1 MRYHA
6 PMLMKDYLLLITTDT
21 PGAPRIAFGVR
32 VPMRDGVHLAADVYL
47 PPLVPGE
54 ADRWPII
61 LMRTPYLKSSE
72 TALDVARHYTSHGY
86 AYVAM
91 DVRGR
96 GDSEGAFVPYV
107 NDGRDGY
114 DAIEWLATQPWS
126 DGALGT
132 VGGSYP
138 GCIQWLTALEQ
149 PPHLR
154 AMIVAVSPSDP
165 FVENP
170 TGEHSP
176 MDLCWLHFVSG
187 RTLQPMA
194 SVNWEDVYTHLPL
207 LTMDERAGRANEH
220 WRADLAHAQL
230 DDYWEPRR
238 YQHAFERVN
247 VPVLHVSGWYD
258 DEQIGTPLNF
268 IGMTTRGATAEAR
281 ASQRLLMGPWG
292 HQINTK
298 SKLGEVDFGQNALID
313 LRGEQ
318 VRWFDRWLKSEA
330 DAADNAPEAPVR
342 IFVMGANEW
351 RDEQQWP
358 LARTQWTRY
367 HLHSGGRA
375 NSRFGDGSLA
385 PILPDAEP
393 TDSYRYDPA
402 RPVPFLTEPTSA
414 QIGGPDDYAA
424 VERRDDV
431 LVYVTEPLAQDVEV
445 TGAIKVDLYAASSAP
460 DTDFTAK
467 LTDIWPN
474 GFVQRLCD
482 GVVRARFREGM
493 ASPTLIEP
501 GKIYQYTIDC
511 WHTAQVFKAGHRI
524 GLEIAS
530 SAFPKFARNLNT
542 GAPLGMTSEMA
553 VAEQIIY
560 HDADHPS
567 ALILPIIPVAS
578 GPL

>member
-1 MRYHA
+1 
-6 PMLMKDYLLLITTDT
+6 MLTTSDT
-21 PGAPRIAFGVR
+21 PRIAFGIR
-32 VPMRDGVHLAADVYL
+32 VPMRDGVTLAADVYL
-47 PPLVPGE
+47 PPLASAGD
-54 ADRWPII
+54 DRWPVI

-72 TALDVARHYTSHGY
+72 SALDNGRYYASQGY

-96 GDSEGAFVPYV
+96 GDSDGVFVPYV

-114 DAIEWLATQPWS
+114 DAIEWLAAQPWS
-126 DGALGT
+126 NGNIGT
-132 VGGSYP
+132 IGGSYP
-138 GCIQWLTALEQ
+138 GCIQWLAALEQ

-176 MDLCWLHFVSG
+176 MDLCWLHYVSG

-194 SVNWEDVYTHLPL
+194 SVNWEAIYTHLPL
-207 LTMDERAGRANEH
+207 LTMDERAGRINEH
-220 WRADLAHAQL
+220 WRNDLAHPQL
-230 DDYWEPRR
+230 DDYWLPRR
-238 YQHAFERVN
+238 YQHAFERIN
-247 VPVLHVSGWYD
+247 IPVLHISGRYD

-268 IGMTTRGATAEAR
+268 MGMTTRGATETAR

-298 SKLGEVDFGQNALID
+298 AKLGEVDFGPDALID

-318 VRWFDRWLKSEA
+318 VRWFDRWLKPA
-330 DAADNAPEAPVR
+330 KDASDTQEVSTAPVR

-351 RDEQQWP
+351 RDEQEWP
-358 LARTQWTRY
+358 LARTQWTHFY
-367 HLHSGGRA
+367 LHSGGQA
-375 NSRFGDGSLA
+375 NSRFGDGTLSRA
-385 PILPDAEP
+385 LPEAEP

-402 RPVPFLTEPTSA
+402 RPVPFLTEPTSS

-431 LVYVTEPLAQDVEV
+431 LVYVTEPLTEDIEV
-445 TGAIKVDLYAASSAP
+445 TGPIKMDLYAASSAP

-467 LTDIWPN
+467 LTDVWPT

-482 GVVRARFREGM
+482 GVVRARFRNGM
-493 ASPTLIEP
+493 EMPTLIEP
-501 GKIYQYTIDC
+501 GQVYRYTIDC
-511 WHTAQVFKAGHRI
+511 WNTSQVFKAGHRI
-524 GLEIAS
+524 GLEISS

-542 GAPLGMTSEMA
+542 GAALGVTSEMA
-553 VAEQIIY
+553 VAEQVIHHAAEY
-560 HDADHPS
+560 PS
-567 ALILPIIPVAS
+567 ALILPVILPAIPDISEDTTNV
-578 GPL
+578 

>member
-1 MRYHA
+1 
-6 PMLMKDYLLLITTDT
+6 LITTTDT
-21 PGAPRIAFGVR
+21 PDAPRIAFGVR
-32 VPMRDGVHLAADVYL
+32 VPMRDGVRLACDVYL
-47 PPLVPGE
+47 PPRDSE
-54 ADRWPII
+54 TNAEDRWPAI

-72 TALDVARHYTSHGY
+72 MALEVARYYTGRGY

-96 GDSEGAFVPYV
+96 GDSEGEFTPYV

-114 DAIEWLATQPWS
+114 DAIEWLAAQSWS

-194 SVNWEDVYTHLPL
+194 AINWEAVYNHLPL
-207 LTMDERAGRANEH
+207 LTMDERAGRLNEH
-220 WRADLAHAQL
+220 WRNDLAHPRL

-238 YQHAFERVN
+238 YQHAFERVT
-247 VPVLHVSGWYD
+247 VPVLHISGWYD
-258 DEQIGTPLNF
+258 DEQIGTPLNY
-268 IGMTTRGATAEAR
+268 IGMTTRGGSPEAR

-298 SKLGEVDFGQNALID
+298 AKLGEVDFGQQALID
-313 LRGEQ
+313 LRGEHI
-318 VRWFDRWLKSEA
+318 RWFDRWLKGT
-330 DAADNAPEAPVR
+330 DGGAADEQPKADAPVR
-342 IFVMGANEW
+342 IFIMGANAW
-351 RDEQQWP
+351 RDEQEWP

-367 HLHSGGRA
+367 YLHSGGHA
-375 NSRFGDGSLA
+375 NSRFGDGALS
-385 PILPDAEP
+385 PTPPAEDEP
-393 TDSYRYDPA
+393 ADGYRYDPS
-402 RPVPFLTEPTSA
+402 RPVPFLTEPTSS

-424 VERRDDV
+424 VERRDDM
-431 LVYVTEPLAQDVEV
+431 LVFVTEPLAEDVEV
-445 TGAIKVDLYAASSAP
+445 TGPISVELYAASSAP
-460 DTDFTAK
+460 DTDFTAM
-467 LTDIWPN
+467 LTDVWPN
-474 GFVQRLCD
+474 GFAQRLCD
-482 GVVRARFREGM
+482 GIVRARFREGM
-493 ASPTLIEP
+493 DKPSLIKP
-501 GKIYQYTIDC
+501 GQVYRYRIDC
-511 WHTAQVFKAGHRI
+511 WNTAQVFKAGHRI
-524 GLEIAS
+524 GLTVAS

-553 VAEQIIY
+553 VAEQVIY
-560 HDADHPS
+560 HDAEHPS
-567 ALILPIIPVAS
+567 AMILPIIPK
-578 GPL
+578 G

>member
-1 MRYHA
+1 MTNI
-6 PMLMKDYLLLITTDT
+6 ITTDT
-21 PGAPRIAFGVR
+21 PDAPRIAFGVR
-32 VPMRDGVHLAADVYL
+32 VPMRDGVHLACDVYL
-47 PPLVPGE
+47 PPRDAETNAG
-54 ADRWPII
+54 DRWPAI

-72 TALDVARHYTSHGY
+72 AALDVARYYASHGH

-96 GDSEGAFVPYV
+96 GDSEGEFVPYV

-194 SVNWEDVYTHLPL
+194 AVNWEAVYSHLPL
-207 LTMDERAGRANEH
+207 LTMDERAGRHNDH
-220 WRADLAHAQL
+220 WRADLAHPQL

-238 YQHAFERVN
+238 YQHAFERVT

-268 IGMTTRGATAEAR
+268 IGMTTRGGSPEAR
-281 ASQRLLMGPWG
+281 SSQRLLMGPWG

-298 SKLGEVDFGQNALID
+298 AKLGEVDFGQQALID
-313 LRGEQ
+313 LRGEHI
-318 VRWFDRWLKSEA
+318 RWFDRWLKGKTDDHPEGQEA
-330 DAADNAPEAPVR
+330 DAPVR
-342 IFVMGANEW
+342 IFIMGTNEW
-351 RDEQQWP
+351 RDEQEWP

-367 HLHSGGRA
+367 YLHSGGRA
-375 NSRFGDGSLA
+375 NSRYGDGALSPTA
-385 PILPDAEP
+385 PTADEP
-393 TDSYRYDPA
+393 ADSYRYDPA
-402 RPVPFLTEPTSA
+402 RPVPFLTEPTSS

-431 LVYVTEPLAQDVEV
+431 LVYVTEPLARDVEV
-445 TGAIKVDLYAASSAP
+445 TGPIKVELYASSSAP

-467 LTDIWPN
+467 LTDVWPN

-493 ASPTLIEP
+493 DNPSLIEP
-501 GKIYQYTIDC
+501 GKVYQYTIDC
-511 WHTAQVFKAGHRI
+511 WNTAQVFKAGHRI

-530 SAFPKFARNLNT
+530 SAFPKYARNLNT
-542 GAPLGMTSEMA
+542 GAPLGITSEMA
-553 VAEQIIY
+553 VAEQRIL
-560 HDADHPS
+560 HDSDHPS
-567 ALILPIIPVAS
+567 ALILPIIP
-578 GPL
+578 GE

>member
-1 MRYHA
+1 
-6 PMLMKDYLLLITTDT
+6 
-21 PGAPRIAFGVR
+21 
-32 VPMRDGVHLAADVYL
+32 MRDGVTLAADVYL
-47 PPLVPGE
+47 PPLGSDEV
-54 ADRWPII
+54 DRWPAI
-61 LMRTPYLKSSE
+61 LMRTPYLKASESS
-72 TALDVARHYTSHGY
+72 LDIARYYTSHGY

-96 GDSEGAFVPYV
+96 GDSDGIFAPYV

-114 DAIEWLATQPWS
+114 DAIEWLAAQLWS

-154 AMIVAVSPSDP
+154 AMIVAVTPSDP

-176 MDLCWLHFVSG
+176 MDLCWLHYVSG

-194 SVNWEDVYTHLPL
+194 AVNWEEVYPHLPL
-207 LTMDERAGRANEH
+207 LTMDERAGRVNEH
-220 WRADLAHAQL
+220 WRADLAHTQL
-230 DDYWEPRR
+230 DDYWLPRR

-298 SKLGEVDFGQNALID
+298 AKLGEVDFGQQALID
-313 LRGEQ
+313 LRGEHI
-318 VRWFDRWLKSEA
+318 RWFDRWLKSAAAATTDVAAA
-330 DAADNAPEAPVR
+330 DAPAR
-342 IFVMGANEW
+342 IFIMGVNEW
-351 RDEQQWP
+351 RDEQEWP
-358 LARTQWTRY
+358 LTRTQWTRY

-385 PILPDAEP
+385 PAQPTDEP

-402 RPVPFLTEPTSA
+402 RPVPFMTEPTSS

-431 LVYVTEPLAQDVEV
+431 LVYMTEPLAEDVEV
-445 TGAIKVDLYAASSAP
+445 TGPISVDLYAASSAP

-467 LTDIWPN
+467 LTDIWPT

-482 GVVRARFREGM
+482 GIVRARFREGM
-493 ASPTLIEP
+493 ESPTLIEP
-501 GKIYQYTIDC
+501 GKIYRYTIDC
-511 WHTAQVFKAGHRI
+511 WNTSQVFKTGHRI
-524 GLEIAS
+524 GLEISS

-542 GAPLGMTSEMA
+542 GAPLGTTSEMA
-553 VAEQIIY
+553 VAEQRIY

-567 ALILPIIPVAS
+567 ALILPIIPRA
-578 GPL
+578 

>member
-1 MRYHA
+1 M
-6 PMLMKDYLLLITTDT
+6 ITTDT
-21 PGAPRIAFGVR
+21 PDAPRIAFGVR
-32 VPMRDGVHLAADVYL
+32 VPMRDGVHLACDVYL
-47 PPLVPGE
+47 PARADE
-54 ADRWPII
+54 TNAEDRWPAI

-72 TALDVARHYTSHGY
+72 MALEVARYYTSHGY

-96 GDSEGAFVPYV
+96 GDSEGVFVPYV

-114 DAIEWLATQPWS
+114 DAIEWLATQSWS

-194 SVNWEDVYTHLPL
+194 AVNWEAVYQHLPL
-207 LTMDERAGRANEH
+207 LTMDERAGRRNEH
-220 WRADLAHAQL
+220 WRADLAHPQL
-230 DDYWEPRR
+230 DDYWGPRR
-238 YQHAFERVN
+238 YQHAFERVTA
-247 VPVLHVSGWYD
+247 PVLHVSGWYD
-258 DEQIGTPLNF
+258 DEQVGTPLNF
-268 IGMTTRGATAEAR
+268 IGMTTRSGSPEAR
-281 ASQRLLMGPWG
+281 SGQRLLMGPWG

-298 SKLGEVDFGQNALID
+298 AKLGEVDFGPQALVD

-318 VRWFDRWLKSEA
+318 IRWFNRWLKGAENSGGEG
-330 DAADNAPEAPVR
+330 DATDPDTSAPVR

-351 RDEQQWP
+351 RDEREWP
-358 LARTQWTRY
+358 LARTAWTRY
-367 HLHSGGRA
+367 YLHSGGRA
-375 NSRFGDGSLA
+375 NSRFGDGALSPAA
-385 PILPDAEP
+385 PAADEP
-393 TDSYRYDPA
+393 ADSYRYDPA
-402 RPVPFLTEPTSA
+402 RPVPFLTEPTSS

-445 TGAIKVDLYAASSAP
+445 TGPISVELYAASSAP

-467 LTDIWPN
+467 LTDVWPN

-482 GVVRARFREGM
+482 GIVRARFREGM
-493 ASPTLIEP
+493 EDPSLIEP
-501 GKIYQYTIDC
+501 GTVYRYTIDC
-511 WHTAQVFKAGHRI
+511 WNTAQVFKAGHRI

-542 GAPLGMTSEMA
+542 GAPLGTTSEMA
-553 VAEQIIY
+553 VAEQRIL

-567 ALILPIIPVAS
+567 AVILPIIPR
-578 GPL
+578 G

>member
-1 MRYHA
+1 MF
-6 PMLMKDYLLLITTDT
+6 ITTSD
-21 PGAPRIAFGVR
+21 APRIAFGVR

-47 PPLVPGE
+47 PPLVSGE

-72 TALDVARHYTSHGY
+72 TALDVARYYSNHGY

-114 DAIEWLATQPWS
+114 DAIEWLAAQPWS

-132 VGGSYP
+132 IGGSYP

-268 IGMTTRGATAEAR
+268 IGMTTHGATAEAR

-318 VRWFDRWLKSEA
+318 ARWFDRWLRDKA
-330 DAADNAPEAPVR
+330 DAADDAPEAPVR

-351 RDEQQWP
+351 RDEHEWP
-358 LARTQWTRY
+358 LARAQWIRY

-385 PILPDAEP
+385 PTLPDAEP

-431 LVYVTEPLAQDVEV
+431 LVYMTEPLAQDVEV
-445 TGAIKVDLYAASSAP
+445 TGAITVDLYAASSAP

-467 LTDIWPN
+467 LTDVWPN

-482 GVVRARFREGM
+482 GIVRARFRKGM

-553 VAEQIIY
+553 VAEQVIY
-560 HDADHPS
+560 HDVEHPS
-567 ALILPIIPVAS
+567 ALILPIIPIVS
-578 GPL
+578 GSL

>member
-1 MRYHA
+1 MTT
-6 PMLMKDYLLLITTDT
+6 ITTTDT
-21 PGAPRIAFGVR
+21 PDAPRIAFGVR
-32 VPMRDGVHLAADVYL
+32 VPMRDGVHLACDVYL
-47 PPLVPGE
+47 PPRNDE
-54 ADRWPII
+54 ANADDRWPAI
-61 LMRTPYLKSSE
+61 LMRTPYLKSNE
-72 TALDVARHYTSHGY
+72 MALDVARYYTSHGY

-96 GDSEGAFVPYV
+96 GDSEGEFVPYV

-114 DAIEWLATQPWS
+114 DAIEWLAAQPWS

-194 SVNWEDVYTHLPL
+194 SVNWEAVYNHLPL
-207 LTMDERAGRANEH
+207 LTMDERAGRRNDH
-220 WRADLAHAQL
+220 WRNDLAHPQL
-230 DDYWEPRR
+230 DEYWEPRR
-238 YQHAFERVN
+238 YQHAFDRVT
-247 VPVLHVSGWYD
+247 VPALHVSGWYD
-258 DEQIGTPLNF
+258 DEQVGTPLNF
-268 IGMTTRGATAEAR
+268 IGMTSRGGSPEAR

-298 SKLGEVDFGQNALID
+298 AKLGEVDFGQAALID

-318 VRWFDRWLKSEA
+318 VRWFDRWLKGKSS
-330 DAADNAPEAPVR
+330 DAPEGQANDDTPVR
-342 IFVMGANEW
+342 IFVMGRNEW
-351 RDEQQWP
+351 RDEQEWP

-367 HLHSGGRA
+367 YLHSGGRA
-375 NSRFGDGSLA
+375 NSRYGDGSLSPTA
-385 PILPDAEP
+385 PTADEP
-393 TDSYRYDPA
+393 ADSYRYDPA
-402 RPVPFLTEPTSA
+402 RPVPFLTEPTSS

-431 LVYVTEPLAQDVEV
+431 LVYVTEPLVQDVEV
-445 TGAIKVDLYAASSAP
+445 TGPIKVELYAASSAP

-467 LTDIWPN
+467 LTDVWPN

-493 ASPTLIEP
+493 DTPSLIEP
-501 GKIYQYTIDC
+501 GKVYQYTIDC
-511 WHTAQVFKAGHRI
+511 WNTAQVFKAGHRI

-530 SAFPKFARNLNT
+530 SAFPKYARNLNT
-542 GAPLGMTSEMA
+542 GAPLGMTSEMT
-553 VAEQIIY
+553 VAEQRIL
-560 HDADHPS
+560 HDGDHPS
-567 ALILPIIPVAS
+567 AVILPIIPRE
-578 GPL
+578 

>member
-1 MRYHA
+1 MTT
-6 PMLMKDYLLLITTDT
+6 ITTTDT
-21 PGAPRIAFGVR
+21 PDAPRIAFGVY
-32 VPMRDGVHLAADVYL
+32 VPMRDGARLACDVYL
-47 PPLVPGE
+47 PPRNNE
-54 ADRWPII
+54 TNADDRWPAI

-72 TALDVARHYTSHGY
+72 MALDVARYYASHGY

-96 GDSEGAFVPYV
+96 GDSEGEFVPYV

-194 SVNWEDVYTHLPL
+194 SVNWEAVYSHLPL
-207 LTMDERAGRANEH
+207 LTMDERAGRRNDH
-220 WRADLAHAQL
+220 WRNDLAHPQL

-238 YQHAFERVN
+238 YQHAFERVT

-258 DEQIGTPLNF
+258 DEQVGTPLNF
-268 IGMTTRGATAEAR
+268 IGMTTRGGTPEAR

-298 SKLGEVDFGQNALID
+298 SKLGEVDFGQAALID

-318 VRWFDRWLKSEA
+318 VRWFDRWLKGNGS
-330 DAADNAPEAPVR
+330 DAPEGQANDDTPVR
-342 IFVMGANEW
+342 IFVMGRNDW
-351 RDEQQWP
+351 RDEQEWP

-367 HLHSGGRA
+367 YLHSGGRA
-375 NSRFGDGSLA
+375 NSRYGDGSLSPTA
-385 PILPDAEP
+385 PTADEP
-393 TDSYRYDPA
+393 ADGYHYDPA
-402 RPVPFLTEPTSA
+402 RPVPFLTEPTSS

-431 LVYVTEPLAQDVEV
+431 LVYVTEPLAKDVEV
-445 TGAIKVDLYAASSAP
+445 TGPIKVELYAVSSAS

-467 LTDIWPN
+467 LTDVWPN

-493 ASPTLIEP
+493 DTPSLIEP
-501 GKIYQYTIDC
+501 GKVYQYTIDC
-511 WHTAQVFKAGHRI
+511 WNTAQVFKTGHRI

-530 SAFPKFARNLNT
+530 SAFPKYARNLNT

-553 VAEQIIY
+553 VAEQRIL
-560 HDADHPS
+560 HDGDHPS
-567 ALILPIIPVAS
+567 AVILPIIPRE
-578 GPL
+578 